1 MANKRDSN
9 SQKRSRA
16 NRAQREALK
25 ARTTAASTPRPS
37 RAAPAASKRAPG
49 ARGPVRSTPADEA
62 AATTKGGRPRRV
74 RPPKPGDTP
83 VDIETLEG
91 SFLRRLSQVPGG
103 SQVISAGLVTILAT
117 VFTCYLAIFTETAN
131 TAELVQGDEGFVAN
145 ATQVEVYGYVGLV
158 IPMVIV
164 CLMMVF
170 ALARSLTPGRRRA
183 WFFAAVIIGVIG
195 LQAAQ
200 LHILAAGMLGY
211 AYFKANKVEGSEPL
225 LGGRFA
231 RRRRGDDAVETTGAE
246 AAES

>member
-25 ARTTAASTPRPS
+25 ARTTAAATPRPS
-37 RAAPAASKRAPG
+37 RAAPAASRRAPG
-49 ARGPVRSTPADEA
+49 ARGPVRSTATDEA
-62 AATTKGGRPRRV
+62 TTAPGGRARRV

-83 VDIETLEG
+83 VDIAALEG

-103 SQVISAGLVTILAT
+103 SQVISAALVTVLAT
-117 VFTCYLAIFTETAN
+117 AFTCYLAIFTKTAN
-131 TAELVQGDEGFVAN
+131 TAGLERGDEGFVAN

-170 ALARSLTPGRRRA
+170 ALSRSLTPRRRRA

-211 AYFKANKVEGSEPL
+211 AYFKANKVEGPEPL
-225 LGGRFA
+225 LGGRFG
-231 RRRRGDDAVETTGAE
+231 RRRRDDEPVEATGSE
-246 AAES
+246 ATDD